1 MMPRP
6 FSLDLRIRVIL
17 LALLQNHTS
26 KSISRL
32 LYMSTRT
39 VERYLR
45 RYYFANGSIGPE
57 KARHGPSQLL
67 TSYEQFLLVK
77 AVVRRPSAYLSELA
91 DELENVTGRVVSVP
105 TLCRVLKR
113 LNFSRKIIR
122 HIPTQRSE
130 EARQRYI
137 ASTVHC
143 PNYSPDMFVF
153 LDESGFDRRNVI
165 RRYGYAVLG
174 KRPIDQTF
182 FARGKRINVISAIS
196 SNGVLDACLYEK
208 NVNGP
213 CFLDFLRKYILPQL
227 LPFDGCNSQSI
238 VVMDNAAIHHVRE
251 VADLFRGVGVFVKFL
266 PPYSPDLNPIE
277 EVFSKVKYHIKANVE
292 GHVEGNATTREMI
305 VNAFAAVT
313 QGDCIS
319 YMEHSGYV

>member
-6 FSLDLRIRVIL
+6 FSLDLRLRVIW

-45 RYYFANGSIGPE
+45 RYFANGSIEPE

-91 DELENVTGRVVSVP
+91 ENVTGRVVSVP

-165 RRYGYAVLG
+165 RRYGESVLLI
-174 KRPIDQTF
+174 KR
-182 FARGKRINVISAIS
+182 
-196 SNGVLDACLYEK
+196 
-208 NVNGP
+208 
-213 CFLDFLRKYILPQL
+213 FLQ
-227 LPFDGCNSQSI
+227 
-238 VVMDNAAIHHVRE
+238 
-251 VADLFRGVGVFVKFL
+251 
-266 PPYSPDLNPIE
+266 E
-277 EVFSKVKYHIKANVE
+277 ENELMSFQQYL
-292 GHVEGNATTREMI
+292 
-305 VNAFAAVT
+305 
-313 QGDCIS
+313 Q
-319 YMEHSGYV
+319 MES

>member
-6 FSLDLRIRVIL
+6 FSLDLRLRVIW

-45 RYYFANGSIGPE
+45 RYFANGSIEPE

-165 RRYGYAVLG
+165 RRYGYESVLLI
-174 KRPIDQTF
+174 KR
-182 FARGKRINVISAIS
+182 
-196 SNGVLDACLYEK
+196 
-208 NVNGP
+208 
-213 CFLDFLRKYILPQL
+213 FLQEENEL
-227 LPFDGCNSQSI
+227 
-238 VVMDNAAIHHVRE
+238 M
-251 VADLFRGVGVFVKFL
+251 LFQQYL
-266 PPYSPDLNPIE
+266 
-277 EVFSKVKYHIKANVE
+277 
-292 GHVEGNATTREMI
+292 
-305 VNAFAAVT
+305 
-313 QGDCIS
+313 Q
-319 YMEHSGYV
+319 MES

>member
-1 MMPRP
+1 MPRP
-6 FSLDLRIRVIL
+6 FSLDLRLRVIW

-45 RYYFANGSIGPE
+45 RYFANGSIEPE

-165 RRYGYAVLG
+165 RRYGESVLLI
-174 KRPIDQTF
+174 KR
-182 FARGKRINVISAIS
+182 
-196 SNGVLDACLYEK
+196 
-208 NVNGP
+208 
-213 CFLDFLRKYILPQL
+213 FLQ
-227 LPFDGCNSQSI
+227 
-238 VVMDNAAIHHVRE
+238 
-251 VADLFRGVGVFVKFL
+251 
-266 PPYSPDLNPIE
+266 E
-277 EVFSKVKYHIKANVE
+277 ENELMSFQQYL
-292 GHVEGNATTREMI
+292 
-305 VNAFAAVT
+305 
-313 QGDCIS
+313 Q
-319 YMEHSGYV
+319 MES